1 MSLETQLA
9 LKTTPDMRERIRELA
24 QTKGMDD
31 YDRAVLMLLDDFAN
45 CIVMLGILAGGE
57 SRRGDPK
64 N

>member
-1 MSLETQLA
+1 MSLETQLN
-9 LKTTPDMRERIRELA
+9 LKTTPEMRDRIRELSV
-24 QTKGMDD
+24 KDGHDD
-31 YDRAVLMLLDDFAN
+31 YDRAVLMLLDDFAS